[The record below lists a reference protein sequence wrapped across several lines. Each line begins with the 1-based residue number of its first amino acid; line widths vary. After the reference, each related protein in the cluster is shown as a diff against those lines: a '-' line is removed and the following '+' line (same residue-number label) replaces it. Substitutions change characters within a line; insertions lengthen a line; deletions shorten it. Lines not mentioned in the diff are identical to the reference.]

1 MSEDDYVDLD
11 RIDMTVQELLTEMKD
26 ISEVI
31 VDLAYASLMY
41 NSREMA
47 MRVNELEDEMEELKY
62 AMRVKALMAARTRED
77 AKQLSGILQIAS
89 AADRI
94 SHAAG
99 EIVELLDVAPEKRPF
114 ITNLINESDEKIRMI
129 RISPSSDMA
138 GNTIGKLGVEANTGM
153 KIIALKNRYGW
164 TYRAGD
170 DIIVSGT
177 EDGGNRLSE
186 FASGRI
192 PWEFDEE
199 RSGEDE

>member
-41 NSREMA
+41 NSKEMA

-138 GNTIGKLGVEANTGM
+138 GNTIARTWVPSAGNAPSGLSSAN
-153 KIIALKNRYGW
+153 
-164 TYRAGD
+164 
-170 DIIVSGT
+170 
-177 EDGGNRLSE
+177 
-186 FASGRI
+186 
-192 PWEFDEE
+192 
-199 RSGEDE
+199 RSWK